1 VAGLGAGLAI
11 IFMLVAWQLS
21 KGPISLGFLSPYI
34 EDAVN
39 AERTDLRLRMRDTIL
54 TWAGWERTL
63 DIRVLGMEVLDR
75 DGAVVGSV
83 PEVAFALSGE
93 ALFAGEVAPENIEL
107 FGPRLRV
114 QRNTDGRFDVGLG
127 DQPGSD
133 DVLILGLLDKVLKS
147 AETTDNKHPLRY
159 LRRLDILGADVVVDD
174 RMLDTSWH
182 APSADLR
189 LTRDAIGIQ
198 GRMSLVLDVEGK
210 QTELEI
216 LGRYRA
222 ADKRID
228 ITADI
233 DKIQLAPFAPAF
245 ADIAP
250 LRILRLPLQ
259 GRVALSLD
267 MEGRPESVSF
277 DVTGGAGDLNLP
289 DIFGEPIRVDH
300 VAFRG
305 RHAADTNATEIEELN
320 VHLGPNWNVPL
331 PAPVNHRMPLR
342 SFTLKGRFEGSAGR
356 FEMDEF
362 KADLNGPT
370 VLATGLI
377 SGLPHGG
384 ADGTPIADIRGELHN
399 VPVSDIPR
407 YWPAALGSDAH
418 SWVATHMADGTMEKA
433 TATVRLGVA
442 EDGALTIEKING
454 DMRVRGTTV
463 DYLSPMPPVR
473 KVDADIVFDRE
484 AFRIKILR
492 GVSETFQVRSGQID
506 LTGLDQYDQYADIT
520 LNITGDLKKK
530 LFYVDNEP
538 LGYVSSLGIDPKSV
552 SGTAETDL
560 KLHFILEKSLTLDQ
574 VDVTAISTLNG
585 VALED
590 VFLDRGIHDGV
601 ADLKVDKDG
610 MTLTGDVK
618 FATIPAKLVWRENF
632 GEKRPYR
639 SRYDLSAVIDDV
651 RRIEDLGLDMEPFS
665 EDYVSGKV
673 GASIRFTVFDDVD
686 RKLEVMADITD
697 ASLAAPAFGWE
708 KKTGVRGRA
717 DVVLLMERDDV
728 VDIPRFSVKAADLI
742 VTGSAKYAAGAEGLR
757 RIDFDRVSFGR
768 TNLAG
773 ALIPKEDGGWEAGFH
788 GPSFD
793 LSPLWDEILSGDSQ
807 DTSGEFMLPRLT
819 LVIEMDR
826 VWLTETESFSNVS
839 GTFAYRD
846 DYWHTVLLDSTINER
861 TAFKLTIQPGQD
873 GNRIFRL
880 KSDNAGDTLRLLDL
894 YENMVGGSLE
904 VAGGY
909 DDAAPGRPLSG
920 RFTVSDYRV
929 VGAPVL
935 ARVVSY
941 MSLTGILEALEGDGL
956 AFNSLE
962 VPFSMH
968 EGTLELDNAKAT
980 GTSLG
985 FTASGNVYTHA
996 DVLDLEGTV
1005 IPAYALNSVFGNI
1018 PVLGEILTG
1027 GEEGGGVFAANYT
1040 MTGSVAEPEVS
1051 VNPLTALA
1059 PGILRNVFG
1068 VFDKAAENLNTGGVK
1083 KQTIVTP

>member
-1 VAGLGAGLAI
+1 MAGLGAGLAI
-11 IFMLVAWQLS
+11 IFMFVAWQLS
-21 KGPISLGFLSPYI
+21 QGPISLGFLSPYI
-34 EDAVN
+34 ENAIN

-93 ALFAGEVAPENIEL
+93 ALFAGQVAPENIEL

-114 QRNTDGRFDVGLG
+114 QRKHDGRFDVGLG
-127 DQPGSD
+127 DQPASD
-133 DVLILGLLDKVLKS
+133 DVLILGLLDRVLES
-147 AETTDNKHPLRY
+147 ADQAEGDHPLRY
-159 LRRLDILGADVVVDD
+159 LQRLDILGADVVVDD
-174 RMLDTSWH
+174 RMLDTSWN
-182 APSADLR
+182 APTADLR
-189 LTRDAIGIQ
+189 LTRDSIGVQ
-198 GRMSLVLDVEGK
+198 GRLSLVLDVEGK

-228 ITADI
+228 VTADI

-250 LRILRLPLQ
+250 LKILRLPLH
-259 GRVALSLD
+259 GRVALSID
-267 MEGRPESVSF
+267 MQGRPESVSF
-277 DVTGGAGDLNLP
+277 DVTGDAGELYLP
-289 DIFGEPIRVDH
+289 DVLGEPVRVDH
-300 VAFRG
+300 VVFRG
-305 RHAADTNATEIEELN
+305 RHAADTNTTEIEELN

-331 PAPVNHRMPLR
+331 PAPINHRMPLR
-342 SFTLKGRFEGSAGR
+342 SFTLKGRFEGAAGR
-356 FEMDEF
+356 FELDEF

-384 ADGTPIADIRGELHN
+384 ASGAPVADIRGELHN

-418 SWVATHMADGTMEKA
+418 SWVAAHMADGTMEKA
-433 TATVRLGVA
+433 TATVRLGIT
-442 EDGALTIEKING
+442 EDGSLAIDKVDG

-463 DYLSPMPPVR
+463 EYLTPMPKVR
-473 KVDADIVFDRE
+473 KVDGDIVFDRE
-484 AFRIKILR
+484 SFRIKVLK
-492 GVSETFQVRSGQID
+492 GVSETLVVKGGQID
-506 LTGLDQYDQYADIT
+506 ISGLDQVDQYADID
-520 LNITGDLKKK
+520 LDIDGDLKSK
-530 LFYVDNEP
+530 LYYIDNEP
-538 LGYVSSLGIDPKSV
+538 LGYVSSLGIDPKSA

-560 KLHFILEKSLTLDQ
+560 KLRFILEKALTLDQ
-574 VDVTAISTLNG
+574 IDVTATSTLTG

-590 VFLDRGIHDGV
+590 VFLGRGIHKGI

-610 MTLTGDVK
+610 MTLTGDVR

-651 RRIEDLGLDMEPFS
+651 RRIADLGLDMEPFS

-717 DVVLLMERDDV
+717 DVVLLMERDNV

-742 VTGSAKYAAGAEGLR
+742 VTGSAKYATDAEGLR
-757 RIDFDRVSFGR
+757 RIDFDRVSYGR
-768 TNLAG
+768 TDLAG
-773 ALIPKEDGGWEAGFH
+773 ALIPKRDGGWEAGFH

-793 LSPLWDEILSGDSQ
+793 LSPLWDEILSGDSR

-826 VWLTETESFSNVS
+826 VWLTETESFNDVS

-846 DYWHTVLLDSTINER
+846 DYWHTVLLDSTINE
-861 TAFKLTIQPGQD
+861 TSAFKLTIQPGQD
-873 GNRIFRL
+873 GNRIFLL

-920 RFTVSDYRV
+920 RFNVSDYRV

-962 VPFSMH
+962 VPFSLH

-996 DVLDLEGTV
+996 DVLDLEGTM

-1018 PVLGEILTG
+1018 PVLGDILTG
-1027 GEEGGGVFAANYT
+1027 GEKGGGVFAANYT
-1040 MTGSVAEPEVS
+1040 MTGSVTEPEVS

-1068 VFDKAAENLNTGGVK
+1068 VFDKAAENLNVGGGK

>member
-11 IFMLVAWQLS
+11 IFMLIAWQLS
-21 KGPISLGFLSPYI
+21 QGPISLGFLSPYI
-34 EDAVN
+34 ENAIN
-39 AERTDLRLRMRDTIL
+39 AERTDLRLRMKDTIL

-63 DIRVLGMEVLDR
+63 DIQVLGMEVLDR

-114 QRNTDGRFDVGLG
+114 QRKRDGRFNIGIG
-127 DQPGSD
+127 DQPGGE
-133 DVLILGLLDKVLKS
+133 DVLILGLLDKVLES
-147 AETTDNKHPLRY
+147 ADQSDSKYPLRY
-159 LRRLDILGADVVVDD
+159 LQRLDILGADVVIDD

-189 LTRDAIGIQ
+189 LTRDSIGVQ
-198 GRMSLVLDVEGK
+198 GRISLVLDVEGK

-228 ITADI
+228 MTADI
-233 DKIQLAPFAPAF
+233 DKILLAPFAPAF

-250 LRILRLPLQ
+250 LRILRLPLH

-277 DVTGGAGDLNLP
+277 DVTGDAGDLYLP
-289 DIFGEPIRVDH
+289 EIFGEPIRVDH
-300 VAFRG
+300 VVFRG

-320 VHLGPNWNVPL
+320 VRLGPNWNVPL
-331 PAPVNHRMPLR
+331 PAPINHRMPLR
-342 SFTLKGRFEGSAGR
+342 SFSLKGRFEGAAGR

-370 VLATGLI
+370 VLATGLV
-377 SGLPHGG
+377 SGLPHGSS
-384 ADGTPIADIRGELHN
+384 DGTPIADIRGELHN
-399 VPVSDIPR
+399 VPVTDIPR
-407 YWPAALGSDAH
+407 YWPAPLGSDAH
-418 SWVATHMADGTMEKA
+418 TWVSTHMADGTMEKA
-433 TATVRLGVA
+433 TATVRIKVGA
-442 EDGALTIEKING
+442 NGALAIDKING
-454 DMRVRGTTV
+454 EMRVRGTTV

-473 KVDADIVFDRE
+473 KVDGDIVFDRE
-484 AFRIKILR
+484 AFRIKILK
-492 GVSETFQVRSGQID
+492 GVSETLEVRSGQID
-506 LTGLDQYDQYADIT
+506 LTGLDQFDQYADIA
-520 LNITGDLKKK
+520 LNVSGDLKTK

-538 LGYVSSLGIDPKSV
+538 LGYVSKLGIKPESA
-552 SGTAETDL
+552 SGTAETNL
-560 KLHFILEKSLTLDQ
+560 KLHFILEKTLTLEQ
-574 VDVTAISTLNG
+574 VDVMATSVVKN

-590 VFLDRGIHDGV
+590 VFLGRGINDGAV
-601 ADLKVDKDG
+601 DLKVDKEG

-632 GEKRPYR
+632 GKKRPYR

-665 EDYVSGKV
+665 KDYVRGKV
-673 GASIRFTVFDDVD
+673 GASIRFTIFDEVD
-686 RKLEVMADITD
+686 RELEVTADITD

-717 DVVLLMERDDV
+717 DVVLLMERDNV

-742 VTGSAKYAAGAEGLR
+742 VSGSAKYVADGDGLA
-757 RIDFDRVSFGR
+757 RIDFDRVSYGR
-768 TNLAG
+768 TELAG
-773 ALIPKEDGGWEAGFH
+773 ALIPKENGGWEAGFH

-793 LSPLWDEILSGDSQ
+793 LSPLWDEILSGDSR

-826 VWLTETESFSNVS
+826 VWLTETESFSDVS
-839 GTFAYRD
+839 GTFAYQN
-846 DYWHTVLLDSTINER
+846 DYWHTVLLDSTINEN

-873 GNRIFRL
+873 GNRIFLL

-894 YENMVGGSLE
+894 YENMVGGTLE

-909 DDAAPGRPLSG
+909 DDSALGRPLSG

-941 MSLTGILEALEGDGL
+941 MSLTGILEALEADGL

-962 VPFSMH
+962 IPFNLH

-985 FTASGNVYTHA
+985 FTATGNVYTHA
-996 DVLDLEGTV
+996 DVLDLEGTM

-1027 GEEGGGVFAANYT
+1027 GEKGGGVFAANYT
-1040 MTGSVAEPEVS
+1040 MTGSVADPEVA

-1068 VFDKAAENLNTGGVK
+1068 VFDKAAENLKTSDEK